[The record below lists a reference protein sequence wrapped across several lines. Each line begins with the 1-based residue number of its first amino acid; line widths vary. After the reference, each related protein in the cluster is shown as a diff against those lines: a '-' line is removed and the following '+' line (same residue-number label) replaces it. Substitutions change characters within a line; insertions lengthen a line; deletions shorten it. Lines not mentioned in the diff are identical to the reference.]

1 MDDTYF
7 NLLGNYNYTY
17 WNESFSGSATKD
29 HSFTNYTGSYA
40 FNVGL
45 EDLNFNNLQI
55 TTTNLSPDEAFK
67 LQHSDLFTGVQSGEL
82 IYSVLQNGTE
92 IHTKADVAT
101 ALINGM
107 PSAQLAEFG
116 VWNNRRMIDDIHFT
130 PPLPWISTIHGWG
143 QSGERLMEHFLIS

>member
-67 LQHSDLFTGVQSGEL
+67 LQHSDLFTGCLLYTSP
-82 IYSVLQNGTE
+82 SPR
-92 IHTKADVAT
+92 DAT
-101 ALINGM
+101 LARM
-107 PSAQLAEFG
+107 PSSA
-116 VWNNRRMIDDIHFT
+116 
-130 PPLPWISTIHGWG
+130 
-143 QSGERLMEHFLIS
+143 